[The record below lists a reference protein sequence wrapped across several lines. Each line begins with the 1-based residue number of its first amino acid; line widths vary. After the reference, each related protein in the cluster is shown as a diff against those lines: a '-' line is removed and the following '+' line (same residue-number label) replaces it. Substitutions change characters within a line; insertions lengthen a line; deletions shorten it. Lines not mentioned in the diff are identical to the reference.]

1 MGENQLLVD
10 TDILIAYLNH
20 KAYRAYLE
28 NPKNRIYYSAI
39 TKKEL
44 LSKQGLRASERQA
57 ILTLLHRFRLIR
69 LDQCISSEYSRLR
82 LTHPS
87 CSGRCSYCSV
97 RSCETPASSN
107 PKLTSLSRAENP
119 CPFAHQRQLTRL
131 KLIPCAPPLNTA
143 GSLGPLFL
151 IPMSWISLI

>member
-1 MGENQLLVD
+1 VGENQLLVD
-10 TDILIAYLNH
+10 TDILIAYLNR

-44 LSKQGLRASERQA
+44 LSKQGLRASERRA

-69 LDQCISSEYSRLR
+69 LDQRTSSEYSRLR

-87 CSGRCSYCSV
+87 LQRGDALIAASALV
-97 RSCETPASSN
+97 RHLPL
-107 PKLTSLSRAENP
+107 LTQNLRHFRVVKGLVLLPINVS
-119 CPFAHQRQLTRL
+119 QL
-131 KLIPCAPPLNTA
+131 
-143 GSLGPLFL
+143 G
-151 IPMSWISLI
+151 

>member
-10 TDILIAYLNH
+10 TDILIAYLNR

-44 LSKQGLRASERQA
+44 LSKQGLRASERRA

-69 LDQCISSEYSRLR
+69 LDQRTSSEYSRLR

-87 CSGRCSYCSV
+87 LQRGDALIAASALV
-97 RSCETPASSN
+97 RHLPL
-107 PKLTSLSRAENP
+107 LTQNLRHFRVVKGLVLLPTNVS
-119 CPFAHQRQLTRL
+119 QR
-131 KLIPCAPPLNTA
+131 
-143 GSLGPLFL
+143 G
-151 IPMSWISLI
+151 